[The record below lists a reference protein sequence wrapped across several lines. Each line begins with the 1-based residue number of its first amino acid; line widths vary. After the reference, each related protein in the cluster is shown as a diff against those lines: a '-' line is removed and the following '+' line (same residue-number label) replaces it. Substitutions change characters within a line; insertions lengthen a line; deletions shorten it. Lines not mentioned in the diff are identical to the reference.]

1 MEILAGLRCFL
12 KLQRR
17 YCLIDDMNRD
27 ERGTACRRYNPH
39 IITSIIKEIA
49 LSCLDSQLSN
59 ASLSV
64 RHILFTVKY
73 ETRIDCVLLLI
84 VFNQFQF
91 ADAVK
96 PLFFLICIIVKQNGN
111 GCFSIF
117 WKNRIRRI
125 ARMSLFLLIQ
135 VISSLFR
142 RNAGISVF
150 IVIGQIIVPIS
161 NRLMR
166 QNLLRQIAVVFL
178 IYSIFLALIAQN
190 HRLFLCRIFLA
201 ADGYFARCAEKRQF
215 CHTSVICDRS

>member
-1 MEILAGLRCFL
+1 MKILAGLRCFL

-27 ERGTACRRYNPH
+27 ERGTARRRYNPH
-39 IITSIIKEIA
+39 IITSIIVEIA
-49 LSCLDSQLSN
+49 LTCLDGQLSN

-117 WKNRIRRI
+117 GKNRIRRI
-125 ARMSLFLLIQ
+125 ARMSLLLLIQ

-150 IVIGQIIVPIS
+150 IVIGQIIVPVS
-161 NRLMR
+161 N
-166 QNLLRQIAVVFL
+166 
-178 IYSIFLALIAQN
+178 
-190 HRLFLCRIFLA
+190 
-201 ADGYFARCAEKRQF
+201 
-215 CHTSVICDRS
+215 